1 MTDDAHAAAQALAPE
16 RDAADRLSRVHGAG
30 ELHAVLLALLLPP
43 GSKRALKAWR
53 LETTATPGVDA
64 LREHAASL
72 SGAARLPWF
81 EALLARMAAQPL
93 AARQELLQA
102 TRRVMGARGIARP
115 IDRLHW
121 LAMRR
126 GLGEVAPLA
135 ARAESHVEVAE
146 WLESD
151 VLSVAAYTA
160 FLSRMVPGD
169 EADAPQG
176 RAWYDAVMATWLPF
190 AEIPEWQP
198 PNAEAMVEALAK
210 MQTLSWMQ
218 RPVIVRNWVTT
229 AIHLSRAQRLGD
241 LSADALR
248 LTCGLLDSPL
258 PPELARH
265 YIVLPGAPA
274 KPGPL

>member
-1 MTDDAHAAAQALAPE
+1 MTDEHAAAPSLAPE

-30 ELHAVLLALLLPP
+30 ELHAALLALLLPP
-43 GSKRALKAWR
+43 GSKRALRAWQV
-53 LETTATPGVDA
+53 ETAGTRGVDP
-64 LREHAASL
+64 LREHAANL

-81 EALLARMAAQPL
+81 ELLLSRMAAQPL

-126 GLGEVAPLA
+126 GLGELAPLA
-135 ARAESHVEVAE
+135 ARPETNVEVAE

-169 EADAPQG
+169 AVDSPQG
-176 RAWYDAVMATWLPF
+176 RGWYDAVMATWLPF
-190 AEIPEWQP
+190 AEIPQWQP

-229 AIHLSRAQRLGD
+229 AINLRGGLRLGD

-248 LTCGLLDSPL
+248 LTCGLLDSPQ
-258 PPELARH
+258 PPELSRH
-265 YIVLPGAPA
+265 YIALPGDAAKQGAP
-274 KPGPL
+274 